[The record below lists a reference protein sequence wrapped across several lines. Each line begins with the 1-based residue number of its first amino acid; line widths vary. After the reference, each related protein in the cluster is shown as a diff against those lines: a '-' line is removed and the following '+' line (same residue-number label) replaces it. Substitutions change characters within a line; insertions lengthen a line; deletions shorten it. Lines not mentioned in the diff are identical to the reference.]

1 MKNFT
6 AEKIATIQST
16 IATIGTLV
24 QNGCTEEVYN
34 QNRVKLNQL
43 LIETLAGC
51 EIGSNKKG
59 ETTVNFNKPIPN
71 KMQVA
76 EIALLIDGFV
86 GAIENPFLMKLAGAD
101 KDNMEIPV
109 RVPGGVD
116 KIEKPNN
123 KAVKAAAINGADAW
137 YRKAL
142 DGKDCYMIAA
152 IGEQA
157 RKDANTKKI
166 LIIGGVVVV
175 VAAAGAVGCYFYNKK
190 KEEEAVAEVQVETQA
205 TDDVPVVEVPVEDIP
220 VEESTINDDEPVMQ

>member
-6 AEKIATIQST
+6 TEKIAAIQTT

-24 QNGCTEEVYN
+24 NSGCTEEVYN
-34 QNRVKLNQL
+34 QNRVQLNQL

-51 EIGSNKKG
+51 EIGANKKG
-59 ETTVNFNKPIPN
+59 EPTVKFNKPMPD
-71 KMQVA
+71 KMQIA

-86 GAIENPFLMKLAGAD
+86 GAVENPFLMQLAGAD

-116 KIEKPNN
+116 KMEKANN
-123 KAVKAAAINGADAW
+123 KAVKAAAIEGANAW

-157 RKDANTKKI
+157 RKDANIKTV
-166 LIIGGVVVV
+166 LIIGGVVVT
-175 VAAAGAVGCYFYNKK
+175 VAAVGAVGYYIYNKK
-190 KEEEAVAEVQVETQA
+190 KEEKVEEIQVEEPA
-205 TDDVPVVEVPVEDIP
+205 TDDVPVVDVDVEDVP
-220 VEESTINDDEPVMQ
+220 EEESDVTDDEPVIE